1 MEWYE
6 ILVIILTVWAVGHT
20 IVDIRDYRR
29 ADKIEEKLNKHSH

>member
-6 ILVIILTVWAVGHT
+6 ILVIILTIWAVGHT

-29 ADKIEEKLNKHSH
+29 ADRIEKRLDKLSQ